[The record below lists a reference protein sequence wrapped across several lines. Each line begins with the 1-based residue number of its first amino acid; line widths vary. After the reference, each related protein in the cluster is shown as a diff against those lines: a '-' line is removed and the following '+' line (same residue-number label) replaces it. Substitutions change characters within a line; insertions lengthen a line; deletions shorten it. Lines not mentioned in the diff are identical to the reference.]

1 MKKYYQYMYM
11 YFFIT
16 FTSPYLISQHLIYLI
31 DLWIM
36 MGFFTRN
43 ISMNLNFQLISDI
56 FCFFTKNVITT
67 LTGQRSVLLIY
78 NIFLYLSSFMKWYQ
92 ICFYLFWLLIIR
104 RDHSNPISIA
114 TTITLTLLFC
124 TRFVRVDIWNGRKT
138 TEHIHLDIVI
148 KYSFNVNITYI
159 NNTIY
164 IYIYIYIYI

>member
-1 MKKYYQYMYM
+1 MDKVIRCLKY
-11 YFFIT
+11 
-16 FTSPYLISQHLIYLI
+16 SNLKN
-31 DLWIM
+31 
-36 MGFFTRN
+36 FFTDTA
-43 ISMNLNFQLISDI
+43 ILSDI
-56 FCFFTKNVITT
+56 FCFFTKNIITT

-92 ICFYLFWLLIIR
+92 NCFYLFWLLIIR
-104 RDHSNPISIA
+104 RDNSNPISIS
-114 TTITLTLLFC
+114 TTITLILLLC

-164 IYIYIYIYI
+164 YLREKKEILYQTQNLRKDG